1 MIHAVELRLL
11 ATDFVFICSGF
22 STWHRRISCIWN
34 CQCKF
39 QIYTILS
46 YVFASLPS
54 VRPWMRSSIVP
65 ACVPWWGH
73 RECKRPYTFPS
84 FCASMDEVIHSARLR
99 PLMRSSRVQAALHVP
114 FPLLFSSILPMN
126 LLFSVVIF
134 NSLTLFRLHVLAALS
149 WTEPGPR

>member
-39 QIYTILS
+39 QIYT
-46 YVFASLPS
+46 ASLPS
-54 VRPWMRSSIVP
+54 VRPSMWSSIVP
-65 ACVPWWGH
+65 VGVHRCGH